1 MATLCSRNEVK
12 NALGISDNV
21 DDARIDIA
29 LEAATEMIQ
38 DYCGRQFLLDSTTS
52 ARVYYPE
59 TTYLTYCDDI
69 STVSGL
75 SIATDD
81 SGDGNFTTVWTSSDY
96 QLEPLNQRVNGS
108 TRPFNTIRA
117 VASKSFSRTHE
128 RVSVQVTAKWGWS
141 PIPNS
146 VKQAA
151 VIQTISIFKA
161 PDAPFGATPF
171 ADTGILRLRSAL
183 HPTAAALLSDF
194 RLEPIQVA

>member
-1 MATLCSRNEVK
+1 MATLCTRTEVK
-12 NALGISDNV
+12 NALGISDNI
-21 DDARIDIA
+21 DDSRIDIS

-52 ARVYYPE
+52 ARIYNPD
-59 TTYLTYCDDI
+59 TTYLIYVDDI
-69 STVSGL
+69 STTMGFA
-75 SIATDD
+75 IATDD
-81 SGDGNFTTVWTSSDY
+81 GGDGTFSNVWQTTDY
-96 QLEPLNQRVNGS
+96 QLEPLNQKVNGS
-108 TRPFNTIRA
+108 TRPYNSIRA
-117 VASKSFSRTHE
+117 VATRYFPQDYGRATVK
-128 RVSVQVTAKWGWS
+128 VTAKWGWS

-146 VKQAA
+146 VRQAA
-151 VIQTISIFKA
+151 IIQTISIFKA